1 MTKEIKQRID
11 QIKNGE
17 VPQGY
22 KKTKI
27 GIVPNE
33 WEENLIGDC
42 LERVCRPIAK
52 PTEKYWRLG
61 LRSHAKGTFHE
72 LVESPEKVTMDELY
86 IVREND
92 FLLNITFA
100 WEHAVAVANK
110 QDDGKLVSHRFPTY
124 IATNKCDINYWK
136 HYSSRRN
143 FKLQLE
149 LISPGGAGRNRVMN
163 QSLFLKL
170 PVILPPLNE
179 QQKIS
184 DILSTQDKVI
194 ELKEKLL
201 NEKEKQKKYLM
212 QNLLTGRKRLKGFE
226 GEWKKV
232 KLGVCITEV
241 IDKTNIN
248 NQYEILSVT
257 RNGIVSQADHFNQ
270 QIASKNN
277 VGYKILRY
285 NQLVFS
291 TLNLW
296 MGSVDVLKTRD
307 IGIVSP
313 AYKIFDF
320 NNKLFDADFGKYYM
334 RSEKVINI
342 YNLCSERGASV
353 VRKNLD
359 MESLMNTSIL
369 LPPLEEQK
377 AIAEILTTADREL
390 KLLQEELEEEKRKKK
405 ALMQLLLTGIV
416 RVNS

>member
-17 VPQGY
+17 VPRGY

-27 GIVPNE
+27 GIVPNG
-33 WEENLIGDC
+33 WEENLIGDYF
-42 LERVCRPIAK
+42 ERVSRPIVK

-61 LRSHAKGTFHE
+61 LRSHAKGTFYE

-149 LISPGGAGRNRVMN
+149 LISHGGAGRNRVMN

-170 PVILPPLNE
+170 PATLPQLNE
-179 QQKIS
+179 QQKIAG
-184 DILSTQDKVI
+184 ILSTQDKVI

-201 NEKEKQKKYLM
+201 KEKEKRKRYLV
-212 QNLLTGRKRLKGFE
+212 QNLVTGRKRLKGFNE
-226 GEWKKV
+226 EWGKV
-232 KLGVCITEV
+232 KLGELCEIKTGKLDANAMVDNGKYPFFTCAKQNYFIDDYAFDTEA
-241 IDKTNIN
+241 
-248 NQYEILSVT
+248 ILISG
-257 RNGIVSQADHFNQ
+257 NGA
-270 QIASKNN
+270 N
-277 VGYKILRY
+277 VGYVHYYKGKFNAYQRTYVLDNFTQEVFYLKHFLDNNLSVRIDREK
-285 NQLVFS
+285 NQGNTPYIVLS
-291 TLNLW
+291 TLTQ
-296 MGSVDVLKTRD
+296 MK
-307 IGIVSP
+307 
-313 AYKIFDF
+313 
-320 NNKLFDADFGKYYM
+320 
-334 RSEKVINI
+334 
-342 YNLCSERGASV
+342 
-353 VRKNLD
+353 
-359 MESLMNTSIL
+359 IL

-377 AIAEILTTADREL
+377 AIAEILTTADKEL
-390 KLLQEELEEEKRKKK
+390 KLLQEELEEEKQRKK

-416 RVNS
+416 RVKV